1 MTPEYRLLVYLS
13 RLFSIEFNNID
24 YFCKVDCPCTY
35 FGAELIFKGFF
46 EIFPRVLRVSLD
58 YTVFKLE
65 VEF

>member
-1 MTPEYRLLVYLS
+1 MTPEYRLLVYMSMS

-46 EIFPRVLRVSLD
+46 EIFSPSAQSFFGL
-58 YTVFKLE
+58 YGF
-65 VEF
+65 

>member
-35 FGAELIFKGFF
+35 FGAELIFKDFF
-46 EIFPRVLRVSLD
+46 EIFSPSAQSAQSFFGL
-58 YTVFKLE
+58 YGF
-65 VEF
+65 